1 MPKALE
7 QTWPLP
13 RNQVILLG
21 RYFRLMFK
29 CDNAR
34 LISPLKDKI
43 FLILGKKRNTKEDKG
58 TWKDHNGNI
67 LNWDYLVETTIAS
80 GNNIDELISNAKRY
94 KSLKGKTALDLIT
107 NGLEIK

>member
-1 MPKALE
+1 MHKALK

-13 RNQVILLG
+13 KPQEILLG
-21 RYFRLMFK
+21 RYFRRMFN

-43 FLILGKKRNTKEDKG
+43 FLIIGFKQNTQGDQWV
-58 TWKDHNGNI
+58 WKDQNGNV
-67 LNWDYLVETTIAS
+67 LNWDYLLETTIAN

-107 NGLEIK
+107 EEIKTQ